1 MIHQIAVIKSQMLLF
16 TQFPVFH
23 LRSVGL
29 QIALLCSLL
38 CFSSTTIQSQGRYGI
53 TQGSVSFVSDAPLE
67 RIAATS
73 KTLKGVIESSTS
85 TFAFTIDI
93 ASFHGFNSP
102 LQRVHFNEN
111 YMESGDYPLATFAGK
126 FIEDIDLTVDG
137 TYDIRVKG
145 KLNIHGVEKERII
158 KSTLLIKQ
166 GTLHITSH
174 FTILLED
181 HEIRIPKVVLQKIAK
196 VVNVE
201 VAAALTMY
209 KT

>member
-1 MIHQIAVIKSQMLLF
+1 MIHSAFVCCILCLMTPSLWSQVRF
-16 TQFPVFH
+16 
-23 LRSVGL
+23 
-29 QIALLCSLL
+29 
-38 CFSSTTIQSQGRYGI
+38 GI
-53 TQGSVSFVSDAPLE
+53 TQGTVSFMSDAPLE
-67 RIAATS
+67 RITATS
-73 KTLKGVIESSTS
+73 KALKGVVETMTN

-93 ASFHGFNSP
+93 ASFQGFNSP

-126 FIEDIDLTVDG
+126 FIEDIDLTVNG
-137 TYDIRVKG
+137 TYELRVKG

-158 KSTLLIKQ
+158 KSTILIED
-166 GTLHITSH
+166 GTMHITST
-174 FTILLED
+174 FTVLLED

-201 VAAALTMY
+201 VSAMLTSY